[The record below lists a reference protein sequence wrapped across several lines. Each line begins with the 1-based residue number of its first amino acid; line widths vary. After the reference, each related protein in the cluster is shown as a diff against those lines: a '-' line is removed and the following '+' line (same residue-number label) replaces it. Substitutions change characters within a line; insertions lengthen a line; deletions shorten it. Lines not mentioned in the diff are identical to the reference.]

1 MARGHPRHPERRRTQ
16 SLGSDQRPGNRL
28 LAKYAESH
36 GRLFTCE
43 YGWARAHLKAAYPSY
58 AKHAAKGRRAGG
70 PNLADLSR
78 FIASGQPDLAER
90 EIYYSRASAAIHG
103 SPRSLGTFDQT
114 LGCPPTTR
122 WRGAATLAVT
132 VWRVRSRCQSARDCR
147 HRPTT
152 HRGELGRAGP
162 DRPPSQP
169 ALPGPP
175 ACGVPVRA
183 RRHEGCARG
192 ASHPSKMAYPPPACA
207 SASRARWRCSSACA
221 ASNTVHRPDE
231 PLRSLRELIAG
242 LIPGHSARQMTYDLR
257 RLAARGSSSG
267 SRAPS
272 DTS

>member
-1 MARGHPRHPERRRTQ
+1 MREARRWWREVTPDTQ
-16 SLGSDQRPGNRL
+16 NDDG
-28 LAKYAESH
+28 
-36 GRLFTCE
+36 
-43 YGWARAHLKAAYPSY
+43 LKASGAINDRETDCSRSTPKATVASSLASTAGPAPTLRRPTPATPSTPPR
-58 AKHAAKGRRAGG
+58 AAERAD
-70 PNLADLSR
+70 PTWPTS
-78 FIASGQPDLAER
+78 AER